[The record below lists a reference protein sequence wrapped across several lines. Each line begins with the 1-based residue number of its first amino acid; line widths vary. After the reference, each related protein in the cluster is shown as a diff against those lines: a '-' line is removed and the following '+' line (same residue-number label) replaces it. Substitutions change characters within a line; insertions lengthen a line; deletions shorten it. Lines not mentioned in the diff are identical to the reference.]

1 MARLVWQSSD
11 EICLCGNFV
20 LFWYSIFDDS
30 VRTISV
36 FVRKTFSVN
45 RDWIWGSS
53 NEAVAW
59 DCPWRS
65 LVERDEACIGPCG
78 ELLCLW
84 TIKNYMLH
92 MHGNFPYM
100 FDYWAGPVAHLLLLK
115 SSIISSAIHHSAP
128 IQSRTYQRSVVHLS
142 FWNPDGQ
149 RFVFRAGS
157 SCPTAPEV
165 HESVEID
172 LQLSKQNQLWQAT
185 CLLYS
190 KGNLPT
196 FFLNIFLNFLFHNW
210 PMWQPNNSIKSNKP
224 NRIMKKHRYCAW
236 VQKRVCHHQGLNSRH
251 RAWRSVLMFRAECDA
266 TQLSRCPQRPC
277 ANLTH
282 KH

>member
-1 MARLVWQSSD
+1 M
-11 EICLCGNFV
+11 EIFSRKRWSL
-20 LFWYSIFDDS
+20 YRP
-30 VRTISV
+30 VRWAVV
-36 FVRKTFSVN
+36 FVNNQKLYAAHAWQLSIHVWLLGRP
-45 RDWIWGSS
+45 GCSS
-53 NEAVAW
+53 
-59 DCPWRS
+59 PS
-65 LVERDEACIGPCG
+65 TK
-78 ELLCLW
+78 EL
-84 TIKNYMLH
+84 
-92 MHGNFPYM
+92 HGLP
-100 FDYWAGPVAHLLLLK
+100 
-115 SSIISSAIHHSAP
+115 ISTAIHHSAP
-128 IQSRTYQRSVVHLS
+128 IQCRTYQRSVVHLS